1 VSEKRRAGI
10 EVLPGV
16 SVYSHW
22 LEKEAERGRYHVVE
36 DAHGD
41 RASWRG
47 TVPGTVHPAGI
58 YGFEVLELHA
68 LTEPI
73 PEEPDGPR
81 AGDEV
86 DGAWL
91 DDEWEAGRF
100 HVVRN
105 PDGSAGS
112 WGRKVEG
119 TERVYGSDGD
129 TAGLAGGPW
138 PLLALHPVERWEE
151 PEPEPEEPEGP
162 QVGDEVTWEWL
173 RDERRAGRFHVVRNK
188 YGRAC
193 SSNGRIPGTE
203 EVGFRFPY
211 TLLALHPVERWEEPE
226 ANPTPPVDPVEEP
239 EILFCKYRLF
249 RQPDGTLRDQHGD
262 TWRGSLKEGLIGPM
276 KDGVDYTI
284 KARPLKPV
292 DPVEEAWAELALESN
307 AECLGTE
314 YIRSFRAAVEA
325 TVAPLRDQVQALSDR
340 VAELEEQ
347 IIDLRNR
354 GATRPV
360 RTVRNPKAY
369 PREAP

>member
-1 VSEKRRAGI
+1 VSEKRRLRRDI
-10 EVLPGV
+10 EVEMLDGW
-16 SVYSHW
+16 VYLTDGS
-22 LEKEAERGRYHVVE
+22 GRFCIPK
-36 DAHGD
+36 A
-41 RASWRG
+41 
-47 TVPGTVHPAGI
+47 
-58 YGFEVLELHA
+58 F
-68 LTEPI
+68 TEPI
-73 PEEPDGPR
+73 PEEP
-81 AGDEV
+81 
-86 DGAWL
+86 
-91 DDEWEAGRF
+91 
-100 HVVRN
+100 
-105 PDGSAGS
+105 
-112 WGRKVEG
+112 
-119 TERVYGSDGD
+119 
-129 TAGLAGGPW
+129 
-138 PLLALHPVERWEE
+138 
-151 PEPEPEEPEGP
+151 EGP
-162 QVGDEVTWEWL
+162 KVGDEVTGEWL
-173 RDERRAGRFHVVRNK
+173 RSEYDKGRFHVARNLDGPAGSWA
-188 YGRAC
+188 YAVHGADFLRLANGDEATG
-193 SSNGRIPGTE
+193 SSDE
-203 EVGFRFPY
+203 KL
-211 TLLALHPVERWEEPE
+211 TLLALHPVERWEE
-226 ANPTPPVDPVEEP
+226 PTPPVDPVEEP